1 MQIQRHRPILYFEN
15 DLGEASSELLSYAME
30 KLGYDL
36 FWHPAQIF
44 DEENFFGNPVNHR
57 TSRDIVSL
65 MVFCTVRAKGR
76 DTESSAH
83 NQQGRLLGGIV
94 SSS

>member
-44 DEENFFGNPVNHR
+44 DEENFFGIRSIIGLPE
-57 TSRDIVSL
+57 TSYR
-65 MVFCTVRAKGR
+65 
-76 DTESSAH
+76 
-83 NQQGRLLGGIV
+83 
-94 SSS
+94 